1 MRSALFVDFDNVLLG
16 LQPTSKVGAQRF
28 ATSPET
34 WLPWFEAAGHV
45 DDEARDER
53 RILLRRVY
61 MNPDRFGT
69 YRKYFTYCGFET
81 IDCPSLTG
89 MGKNSA
95 DIRMVLDIV
104 DALDHPT
111 RFDEFIILSADADFT
126 PVLQKLRAHDRETAV
141 LSTPL
146 TARPLKSAATYA
158 FEVDDFLENA
168 LGVSTDTKFDETS
181 VAKVLPVPLA
191 PPPPNSVPLRRAA
204 EILEAH
210 VRKQGW
216 TPTSEVARI
225 LLAEQPEFADSQW
238 LGQGKLNAMLS
249 AALQARPGSYARK
262 LRDGVHGIG
271 VAPADE
277 VVAPGAIPPD
287 SADLPAAILEAPN
300 AGQVLDFIEQE
311 LARSDK
317 PLLGSALGT
326 KLTKEHGQIL
336 RTTNWFG
343 AGSLARLIHRAQRPG
358 LMSAGFFVW
367 DPRRHTAPDP
377 AQRET
382 DATGLSTELAR
393 FLRQLDAVGWPPL
406 TPDQITCV
414 ISEAVRLIQE
424 GVTEQNPLSAQ
435 IRDRLHTAVD
445 QGRLPEDDRLPRRH
459 IGALLASAWR
469 QGAVF
474 GETCVTE
481 ADFRKILR
489 AALEDRVRN
498 ALGGPMEVYAPLI
511 AQLLRVPPDH
521 QGAGTEEGLPT
532 EPASLRVLGD
542 AGKNLSS
549 LLVDEH

>member
-1 MRSALFVDFDNVLLG
+1 MDLRREQDGGGFMVMRSALFVDFDNVLLG

-69 YRKYFTYCGFET
+69 YRKYFTYCGLET

-181 VAKVLPVPLA
+181 VAKVLPLPLA

-287 SADLPAAILEAPN
+287 SADLPAAILEAPTR
-300 AGQVLDFIEQE
+300 AKFSTSSSRSSLDRTN
-311 LARSDK
+311 LCSDRLWGPSLPRSMARSSARRT
-317 PLLGSALGT
+317 GSA
-326 KLTKEHGQIL
+326 
-336 RTTNWFG
+336 
-343 AGSLARLIHRAQRPG
+343 RAASRA
-358 LMSAGFFVW
+358 SSI
-367 DPRRHTAPDP
+367 
-377 AQRET
+377 
-382 DATGLSTELAR
+382 GLSAR
-393 FLRQLDAVGWPPL
+393 AS
-406 TPDQITCV
+406 C
-414 ISEAVRLIQE
+414 
-424 GVTEQNPLSAQ
+424 
-435 IRDRLHTAVD
+435 
-445 QGRLPEDDRLPRRH
+445 RR
-459 IGALLASAWR
+459 ASSS
-469 QGAVF
+469 G
-474 GETCVTE
+474 
-481 ADFRKILR
+481 I
-489 AALEDRVRN
+489 
-498 ALGGPMEVYAPLI
+498 P
-511 AQLLRVPPDH
+511 
-521 QGAGTEEGLPT
+521 AGTRHPIRRSGRRMPPVFSPNS
-532 EPASLRVLGD
+532 PASCDNSMLWGGRPSPPIRSPV
-542 AGKNLSS
+542 
-549 LLVDEH
+549 